1 MNKIKFILIPHAG
14 KKYAGDCRNKVF
26 NKIKNIENIIY
37 ITALHNSLY
46 LKENLKNK
54 NFIIKDE
61 CKLFIQNNK
70 KNFIKNNNIIKNE
83 HSYEWVKNEL
93 NVKFKNAKHTV
104 ITPGP
109 NIKLEDYKQLI
120 KLINKN
126 NLNKNTTLI
135 ISTTDLIHYG
145 KNYNMFD
152 LKKPVQ
158 NSKMYEE
165 SKFINSIINLDLNE
179 INNLY
184 KKKPYLCCGINSIKI
199 LVYLILN
206 INKNLKGEVCD
217 YYDSVQSKYNK
228 NSIKRYSNDFEN
240 KIENFVSYVSII
252 YKINNKIKITNLDK
266 NIALG
271 CLRNILI
278 KNIIGKIIKND
289 FKYYIPEWSN
299 FNKINNGIF
308 VGTNINKT
316 IKCSTGRFENNNNNI
331 SSAIKIYLSSK
342 NCYNDSNNRWG
353 GLNKEH
359 IFKINYK
366 IELLDKKN
374 TWKNVELKILQDKEE
389 DFKNYG
395 FYIEFDKNN
404 INYSATYLP
413 NVWKESLPDNN
424 IIEMLNKL
432 SLKASNN
439 QYKLNNNIKNLK
451 IFIYKSEKYNK
462 NF

>member
-1 MNKIKFILIPHAG
+1 MDKIKFILIPHAG
-14 KKYAGDCRNKVF
+14 KKYAGDCRYKVF

-46 LKENLKNK
+46 LKKNLKNK

-61 CKLFIQNNK
+61 CKLFNKNNAI
-70 KNFIKNNNIIKNE
+70 NFIKNNNIIKNE
-83 HSYEWVKNEL
+83 HSYEWVKDEL
-93 NVKFKNAKHTV
+93 RTKFKNAKHTV

-109 NIKLEDYKQLI
+109 SIKLEDYKQLI
-120 KLINKN
+120 ELINKN
-126 NLNKNTTLI
+126 NLSKNTTLI
-135 ISTTDLIHYG
+135 ICTTDLIHYG
-145 KNYNMFD
+145 KKYNMIS
-152 LKKPVQ
+152 LKSPVQ
-158 NSKMYEE
+158 NSKIYEE

-184 KKKPYLCCGINSIKI
+184 KRKPYLCCGINSIKI

-206 INKNLKGEVCD
+206 INKDLKGEVCD
-217 YYDSVQSKYNK
+217 YYDSIQSNYNK

-266 NIALG
+266 NIGLG

-278 KNIIGKIIKND
+278 KNITEKKVKD
-289 FKYYIPEWSN
+289 DYKYYIPEWSN
-299 FNKINNGIF
+299 FNKIYNGIF
-308 VGTNINKT
+308 VGTNIDKT
-316 IKCSTGRFENNNNNI
+316 IKCSTGRFENDNNI

-353 GLNKEH
+353 GIKIKD

-366 IELLDKKN
+366 IELLDEKN
-374 TWKNVELKILQDKEE
+374 IWKEVKLKILQEKEE
-389 DFKNYG
+389 DFKDYG

-404 INYSATYLP
+404 TTYNATYLP

-439 QYKLNNNIKNLK
+439 QYNLSSNIKNLK
-451 IFIYKSEKYNK
+451 IYIYKSKKYNK
-462 NF
+462 KM

>member
-1 MNKIKFILIPHAG
+1 MDKIKFILIPHAG
-14 KKYAGDCRNKVF
+14 KKYAGDCRNKVLR
-26 NKIKNIENIIY
+26 KIKNIENIIY
-37 ITALHNSLY
+37 ITALHKSLH
-46 LKENLKNK
+46 LEENLKNK

-61 CKLFIQNNK
+61 CKLFNKNNVA
-70 KNFIKNNNIIKNE
+70 NFIKNNKIIKNE

-93 NVKFKNAKHTV
+93 NIKFKNAKHTV

-109 NIKLEDYKQLI
+109 NIELEDYKQLI

-126 NLNKNTTLI
+126 NLSKNTTLI
-135 ISTTDLIHYG
+135 ICTTDLIHYG
-145 KNYNMFD
+145 KKYNMTS
-152 LKKPVQ
+152 LKSPVQ
-158 NSKMYEE
+158 NSKIYEE

-206 INKNLKGEVCD
+206 INKDLKGEVCD
-217 YYDSVQSKYNK
+217 YYDSVQSNYNK

-252 YKINNKIKITNLDK
+252 YKINNKIKITDLDK

-278 KNIIGKIIKND
+278 KNIIRKNIKTD

-316 IKCSTGRFENNNNNI
+316 IKCSTGRFENDNNI

-353 GLNKEH
+353 GINKVD
-359 IFKINYK
+359 ISKINYK

-374 TWKNVELKILQDKEE
+374 TWKEVELKILQEKEE
-389 DFKNYG
+389 DFKDYG
-395 FYIEFDKNN
+395 FYIEYNKNN
-404 INYSATYLP
+404 IMYNATYLP
-413 NVWKESLPDNN
+413 NVWKESLKDNN
-424 IIEMLNKL
+424 IVEMLNKL

-439 QYKLNNNIKNLK
+439 KYNLNSIKNLK
-451 IFIYKSEKYNK
+451 IYIYESKKYNK
-462 NF
+462 KL